1 MKAILPHL
9 LLGGLLILAA
19 EPVCA
24 QGFHFGGGFGGG
36 FRFVGPGFAGPRYDG
51 PGYDAPG
58 YGGPSRAG
66 PSRDAPIHDA
76 PVRDAPLHDAPGR
89 DDPDYDA
96 PVHDN
101 PHFRESVDMPPREG
115 PPGDGAHKCFNPAE
129 TRLRVPQLKLREP
142 FEMMRRAAT
151 IASAQAL
158 AGKLCRWADLDVYD
172 ISLLRPN
179 GRVVHVFLDA
189 QTGRVV
195 SAPHMN

>member
-1 MKAILPHL
+1 MSRRKGILQHF

-19 EPVCA
+19 GPVCA

-51 PGYDAPG
+51 PGSDAPGHGPPVYDAP
-58 YGGPSRAG
+58 
-66 PSRDAPIHDA
+66 
-76 PVRDAPLHDAPGR
+76 
-89 DDPDYDA
+89 DYDG
-96 PVHDN
+96 PEHEPQMRDN
-101 PHFRESVDMPPREG
+101 PHFRDSVDMPPPREA
-115 PPGDGAHKCFNPAE
+115 PPGEGARKCFNPAE
-129 TRLRVPQLKLREP
+129 TRQRVTQLKLREP

-151 IASAQAL
+151 VASAQAL
-158 AGKLCRWADLDVYD
+158 AGRLCRWADLDVYD

-195 SAPHMN
+195 GGPHMN